1 VAVGLAVAL
10 LPTLGE
16 EALEDRGLMASEGGM
31 RHIEGQAL
39 CVDIS
44 LPWWDNAQTYLGG

>member
-31 RHIEGQAL
+31 RHIEGPAL
-39 CVDIS
+39 CVDIP
-44 LPWWDNAQTYLGG
+44 LPGWDNAWTDRGG